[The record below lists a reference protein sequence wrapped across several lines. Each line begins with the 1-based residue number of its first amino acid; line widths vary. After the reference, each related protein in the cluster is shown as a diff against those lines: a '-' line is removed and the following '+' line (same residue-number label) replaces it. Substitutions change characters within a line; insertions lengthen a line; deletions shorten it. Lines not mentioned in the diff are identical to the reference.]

1 MDETPVS
8 QSKVIFFCTVPELAM
23 KNTLL
28 DQMQLMAVTA
38 LGRMVRCT
46 LVQGGRAITKL
57 RMSAL
62 DTSSNSHTMLRVLCC
77 EVVRSY
83 TPCI

>member
-1 MDETPVS
+1 MKRVNLRRGILCFINWGIKKKVDETPVI
-8 QSKVIFFCTVPELAM
+8 QSKVIFFCTVPKLAM

-46 LVQGGRAITKL
+46 LVQGERAITK
-57 RMSAL
+57 
-62 DTSSNSHTMLRVLCC
+62 
-77 EVVRSY
+77 
-83 TPCI
+83 